1 MSIYISDFI
10 TENKSH
16 LNTEITSQ
24 IQASDIFFKEEYKTL
39 QSELSAKILVKYRTA
54 GCAVMFWMLYACPA
68 GVEQ

>member
-24 IQASDIFFKEEYKTL
+24 IQASDIFF
-39 QSELSAKILVKYRTA
+39 
-54 GCAVMFWMLYACPA
+54 
-68 GVEQ
+68 